1 MLMQKSRV
9 LDEIL
14 RLDPERDHQRI
25 LYLSISYDFPWD
37 TTRSLE
43 FALFRTYCVPRMTRI
58 LVSTGEFTQR
68 AQKRYDDTV
77 LILAEM
83 LEHGYDSERGRAA
96 MRIISRL
103 HSLYPI
109 ENVDFLYTLSTFIFE
124 PVRWNAR
131 FGWRPLSAHEKL
143 AAYCYWRAVGRR
155 MNIKDIPGSYDA
167 FEQFNLAY
175 EREHFQYGETN
186 RHIADKTLEVFLSW
200 YPRVL
205 SPVVAA
211 VIYSLLDEPVRAA
224 HDWPRP
230 SELTRRLV
238 VAGLKARAAAL
249 RYLPRRRRPHLLT
262 EVRHRTY
269 RRGYN
274 LTELGAAAAHG
285 PIAREQ
291 PGRCTPCR
299 ECCT

>member
-1 MLMQKSRV
+1 MLAQKSRV

-25 LYLSISYDFPWD
+25 CFLSISYDFPWD
-37 TTRSLE
+37 TTRALE

-58 LVSTGEFTQR
+58 LVGTGEFSQR

-96 MRIISRL
+96 MRIMNRL

-109 ENVDFLYTLSTFIFE
+109 ENVDFLYTLSTFVFE

-131 FGWRPLSAHEKL
+131 FGWRRLTDHEKL
-143 AAYCYWRAVGRR
+143 ASYYYWRAVGRR
-155 MNIKDIPGSYDA
+155 MNIKDIPPSFET

-175 EREHFQYGETN
+175 EREHFAYGNTN

-200 YPRVL
+200 YPRAV
-205 SPVVAA
+205 SPIVAS
-211 VIYSLLDEPVRAA
+211 VIYAMLDEPVRAA
-224 HDWPRP
+224 HDWPHASPIMRG
-230 SELTRRLV
+230 LV
-238 VAGLKARAAAL
+238 VGGLKARARAL
-249 RYLPRRRRPHLLT
+249 RYLPRRKRPHLLT
-262 EVRHRTY
+262 EVRHTTY
-269 RRGYN
+269 RNGYK
-274 LTELGAAAAHG
+274 LAELGAAAAHT
-285 PIAREQ
+285 R
-291 PGRCTPCR
+291 
-299 ECCT
+299 